1 MEAAK
6 RLAIVKIHPAIRD
19 IQNMQRRR
27 ESVAEILAD
36 GEIEACV
43 LRQMIAWVGGARKG
57 VAEAGAVINVCGGK
71 GLRRKSD
78 FSAEVESIALIV
90 IKGK

>member
-1 MEAAK
+1 MEAAE
-6 RLAIVKIHPAIRD
+6 RLAVVKIHPAIRD
-19 IQNMQRRR
+19 IQNMQRCG

-57 VAEAGAVINVCGGK
+57 VAEAGAIVNVRGGK
-71 GLRRKSD
+71 RSPWKCDLAAD
-78 FSAEVESIALIV
+78 VESIALVV
-90 IKGK
+90 IEGK